1 MGGIRDGIDAVK
13 ALCLGADAAALGTSV
28 IIAGGCI
35 ACMQCH
41 VGQCVTGIATQ
52 DPEHEDRYKP
62 SIESK
67 NIHRFLETVRW
78 QIAALTRE
86 LGYRDVQDLSRADL
100 VATTPEAAAMTGL
113 PYEPEW
119 RVPAVVAGG

>member
-1 MGGIRDGIDAVK
+1 
-13 ALCLGADAAALGTSV
+13 
-28 IIAGGCI
+28 
-35 ACMQCH
+35 MQCH

-62 SIESK
+62 LIESK

-86 LGYRDVQDLSRADL
+86 LGYRNVRDLSRADL

-113 PYEPEW
+113 SYEPQW
-119 RVPAVVAGG
+119 RVPAVAAGG

>member
-1 MGGIRDGIDAVK
+1 
-13 ALCLGADAAALGTSV
+13 
-28 IIAGGCI
+28 
-35 ACMQCH
+35 MQCH

-86 LGYRDVQDLSRADL
+86 LGYRDVRDLGRADL

-119 RVPAVVAGG
+119 RVPAAAAGG

>member
-1 MGGIRDGIDAVK
+1 MK

-52 DPEHEDRYKP
+52 DPVHEERYKP
-62 SIESK
+62 SAEAK

-78 QIAALTRE
+78 QIAALTHS
-86 LGYRDVQDLSRADL
+86 LGYSDVKELSRDDL
-100 VATTPEAAAMTGL
+100 VARTPEAAAMTGL
-113 PYEPEW
+113 PY
-119 RVPAVVAGG
+119 RPAAVWPDQAVAVGG

>member
-1 MGGIRDGIDAVK
+1 MRAQ
-13 ALCLGADAAALGTSV
+13 LTYYGAHDTGVLTILHVCNSGEAGSGVHQTMCTERNGTVRERERCTSV
-28 IIAGGCI
+28 
-35 ACMQCH
+35 
-41 VGQCVTGIATQ
+41 CV
-52 DPEHEDRYKP
+52 
-62 SIESK
+62 
-67 NIHRFLETVRW
+67 VRW

-119 RVPAVVAGG
+119 RVPAVAAGG

>member
-1 MGGIRDGIDAVK
+1 M
-13 ALCLGADAAALGTSV
+13 
-28 IIAGGCI
+28 
-35 ACMQCH
+35 
-41 VGQCVTGIATQ
+41 
-52 DPEHEDRYKP
+52 
-62 SIESK
+62 
-67 NIHRFLETVRW
+67 RW

-119 RVPAVVAGG
+119 RVPAVAAGG